1 MQDFRDLKV
10 WHKAHAVTLSVHR
23 ATRVF
28 PREEIYGLTSQIR
41 RCGVSVSANIA
52 EGCGRDS
59 NAELARFCE
68 IAMSSASELEYHLLL
83 AHDLDYLTQPDYV
96 QLSAAAVEVKRMLAP
111 LIRSLRP
118 RRARPSDKLTPDKL
132 TYS

>member
-10 WHKAHAVTLSVHR
+10 WHKAHAVTLSAYR

-28 PREEIYGLTSQIR
+28 PREEIYGLASHIR

-52 EGCGRDS
+52 EGCGRDG

-83 AHDLDYLTQPDYV
+83 AHDLGYLTQADYV
-96 QLSAAAVEVKRMLAP
+96 RLSAAAVEVKRMLAS
-111 LIRSLRP
+111 LIRALRP

-132 TYS
+132 THL